1 MRLLLHCGWWASG
14 TAAFAFASSCHVIVC
29 LFLFCLFVPQ
39 SCDCFVP
46 EEYVIDVVYGK

>member
-1 MRLLLHCGWWASG
+1 MGGGLQAQLLLLLLVMLL
-14 TAAFAFASSCHVIVC
+14 FVC
-29 LFLFCLFVPQ
+29 FCLFVPQ